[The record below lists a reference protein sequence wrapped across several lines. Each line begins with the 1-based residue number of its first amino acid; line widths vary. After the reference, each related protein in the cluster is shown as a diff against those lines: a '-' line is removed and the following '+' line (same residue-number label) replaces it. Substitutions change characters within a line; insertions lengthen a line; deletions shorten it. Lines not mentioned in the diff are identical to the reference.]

1 MKKNT
6 AKKGTA
12 SRVLK
17 YIGRYKLLL
26 LLSLLFAAAS
36 VAMTLYLPILIGDVI
51 NYFASPASVEME
63 KILPILLEI
72 VILVLLTAA
81 AQWLINTVN
90 NRITYHVVRDV
101 RNDAFEKLQHLP
113 LSYLD
118 SHPSGDIVS
127 RMIADVDQFA
137 DGLLLGFTQFFT
149 GALTIVGTLVFMLT
163 IHPGIAL
170 LVVVLT
176 PLSLFIAKFIASRT
190 HDLFAEQSGKRGKQ
204 TALINEMVGNA
215 HVVRAFSHENAARE
229 EFDTV
234 NEDLNKVSVK
244 AIFFSSLVNPT
255 TRFVNSVIYAAIGF
269 CGALAVFMP
278 VFGVSISVGAL
289 SSLLSYTTQYTKPFN
304 EISGVIAELQNALA
318 CASRVFE
325 LLDRESESAD
335 ATEKTLGNVE
345 GDVSISHLSFS
356 YVPEKKLIE
365 DLSLEVP
372 AGKRVAIVGPTGC
385 GKTTLINLL
394 MRFYDPVKGEIRV
407 DGVPVTEVAR
417 HDLRR
422 NYGMVLQETYL
433 FSGSVRDN
441 IRIGMPDATDEQV
454 ETAARAAHA
463 HSFIKRLPN
472 GYDTEIVEN
481 GRNLSAG
488 QRQLL
493 CIARVMLSLPPM
505 LILDEASSSIDTR
518 TEIRIQKAFA
528 EMMKGRTSFIVAH
541 RLSTIREADVILV
554 MKDGNV
560 IEQGTHE
567 SLLASGGFYA
577 TLYNSQFD
585 HA

>member
-1 MKKNT
+1 MKNKAT
-6 AKKGTA
+6 KGTLR
-12 SRVLK
+12 RVLK
-17 YIGRYKLLL
+17 YIGKYKLLL
-26 LLSLLFAAAS
+26 LLSLLLAAAS
-36 VAMTLYLPILIGDVI
+36 VAMTLYLPIRIGDVI
-51 NYFASPASVEME
+51 DYFVSPADVKAQE
-63 KILPILLEI
+63 IIPILLEI
-72 VILVLLTAA
+72 VILVLLTAV

-101 RNDAFEKLQHLP
+101 RNDAFARLQHLP

-118 SHPSGDIVS
+118 SHPTGDIVS
-127 RMIADVDQFA
+127 RMIADVDQFS

-190 HDLFAEQSGKRGKQ
+190 HDLFAEQSKKRGKQ

-215 HVVRAFSHENAARE
+215 HVVRAFSHEYAARE
-229 EFDTV
+229 AFNAG
-234 NEDLNKVSVK
+234 NEELHKVSVK

-278 VFGVSISVGAL
+278 VLGVSISVGAL

-304 EISGVIAELQNALA
+304 EISGVIAELQNALT
-318 CASRVFE
+318 CAARVFE
-325 LLDRESESAD
+325 LLDLEAESPD
-335 ATEKTLGNVE
+335 KTEKTLGDAE
-345 GDVSISHLSFS
+345 GNVSISHVSFS
-356 YVPEKKLIE
+356 YVPERKLIE

-385 GKTTLINLL
+385 GKTTFINLL
-394 MRFYDPVKGEIRV
+394 MRFYDPVKGEIKV
-407 DGVPVTEVAR
+407 DGTLITEVPR
-417 HDLRR
+417 QDLRQ

-433 FSGSVRDN
+433 FSGSVKEN
-441 IRIGMPDATDEQV
+441 ICLSKPDATDE
-454 ETAARAAHA
+454 EIEAAARAAHA

-472 GYDTEIVEN
+472 GYDTEIAEN

-505 LILDEASSSIDTR
+505 LILDEATSSIDTR

-567 SLLASGGFYA
+567 ALLAKGGFYA

-585 HA
+585 HG

>member
-1 MKKNT
+1 MKTK
-6 AKKGTA
+6 AAKGTLR
-12 SRVLK
+12 RVLK
-17 YIGRYKLLL
+17 CIGKYKLLL
-26 LLSLLFAAAS
+26 LLSLLLAAVS
-36 VAMTLYLPILIGDVI
+36 VAMTLYLPIRIGDVI
-51 NYFASPASVEME
+51 DYFVSPADVKAQE
-63 KILPILLEI
+63 IIPILLEI
-72 VILVLLTAA
+72 VILVLLTAI

-101 RNDAFEKLQHLP
+101 RNDAFARLQHLP

-118 SHPSGDIVS
+118 SHPTGDIVS
-127 RMIADVDQFA
+127 RMIADVDQFS

-190 HDLFAEQSGKRGKQ
+190 HDLFAQQSKKRGKQ

-215 HVVRAFSHENAARE
+215 HVVRAFSHEYAARE
-229 EFDTV
+229 EFNAG
-234 NEDLNKVSVK
+234 NEDLHKVSVK

-278 VFGVSISVGAL
+278 VLGVSISVGAL

-304 EISGVIAELQNALA
+304 EISGVIAELQNALT
-318 CASRVFE
+318 CAARVFE
-325 LLDRESESAD
+325 LLDLEAESPD
-335 ATEKTLGNVE
+335 KTEKTLGDAE
-345 GDVSISHLSFS
+345 GNVSITHVSFS
-356 YVPEKKLIE
+356 YEPERKLIE

-372 AGKRVAIVGPTGC
+372 TGKRVAIVGPTGC
-385 GKTTLINLL
+385 GKTTFINLL
-394 MRFYDPVKGEIRV
+394 MRFYDPVKGEIKV
-407 DGVPVTEVAR
+407 DGTLITDVPR
-417 HDLRR
+417 QDLRR

-433 FSGSVRDN
+433 FSGSIKDN

-454 ETAARAAHA
+454 EAAARAAHA

-472 GYDTEIVEN
+472 GYDTEILEN

-493 CIARVMLSLPPM
+493 CIARVMLALPPM
-505 LILDEASSSIDTR
+505 LILDEATSSIDTR

-560 IEQGTHE
+560 IEQGISRHV
-567 SLLASGGFYA
+567 
-577 TLYNSQFD
+577 LY
-585 HA
+585 